1 MVKKLNAISALLLI
15 PAILTSCSSTTLIKT
30 EQQGIKVY
38 ADGSFLGNSPVPYS
52 DTKIVGSSTTI
63 TLKKAG
69 CADQTYMI
77 SRNEDFSVGACIGGA
92 LVLVPFLWIMG
103 YKAERTFPFEC
114 QPK

>member
-1 MVKKLNAISALLLI
+1 MLKQLSKLSALLLV
-15 PAILTSCSSTTLIKT
+15 PALLSSCSSTTLIKT

-38 ADGSFLGNSPVPYS
+38 ADGSLLGNAPVSYS
-52 DTKIVGSSTTI
+52 DTKIVGSSTVI

-69 CADQTYMI
+69 CADQTHMI

-103 YKAERTFPFEC
+103 YRAEHTYSFEC